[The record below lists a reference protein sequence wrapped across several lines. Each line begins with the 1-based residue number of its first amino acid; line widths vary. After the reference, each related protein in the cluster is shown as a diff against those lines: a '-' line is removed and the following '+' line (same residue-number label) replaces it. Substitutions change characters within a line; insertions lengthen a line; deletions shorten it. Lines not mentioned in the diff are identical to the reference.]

1 MNTYKAMTNRTI
13 EDEDWKTASALGI
26 KPIPKGVVVDVI
38 GTFNNYYG
46 SFVKVRYQGY
56 TYYTKSAYLDK
67 IK

>member
-1 MNTYKAMTNRTI
+1 MNTYKAITNCLI

-46 SFVKVRYQGY
+46 SFVKVRY
-56 TYYTKSAYLDK
+56 
-67 IK
+67 